1 MQPKKCVHLPL
12 PNYVVPMNLFN
23 CHKLKAFVMIYDL
36 QAKRLEKAK
45 YWKLPENY
53 KISSTFPIFKIKKP
67 FLVVLF
73 AFKICTG
80 IMSLKVPWNIAGLK

>member
-12 PNYVVPMNLFN
+12 PNYVVWTYLTVT
-23 CHKLKAFVMIYDL
+23 KAFVMIYDL

-53 KISSTFPIFKIKKP
+53 KISLTFPIFKIKKP
-67 FLVVLF
+67 FLVVLI

-80 IMSLKVPWNIAGLK
+80 IMSLKVPWNIAGLT